1 MMVMMIMVMIVA
13 ATGAVRA
20 VIMVVMVMIVVVV
33 VMVVIVIMVV
43 VTAMLMIV
51 MIVVVM
57 VVIMMIMVMLLHQM
71 LHLLFHDQILM
82 FHSCQDLLA
91 FQLIPRSRDDRSL
104 RILLTQ
110 HSHTCIQL
118 VLRHFLGT
126 TDHNRSCVLYL
137 VVKELAKVLHIHLA
151 FLTVYNSHRAV
162 QFYLLMCSHTHNSF
176 GHVGQLANA

>member
-1 MMVMMIMVMIVA
+1 M
-13 ATGAVRA
+13 
-20 VIMVVMVMIVVVV
+20 
-33 VMVVIVIMVV
+33 
-43 VTAMLMIV
+43 VTAM
-51 MIVVVM
+51 
-57 VVIMMIMVMLLHQM
+57 IMLFHQM

-110 HSHTCIQL
+110 HSHACIQL
-118 VLRHFLGT
+118 VLRHLLGT
-126 TDHNRSCVLYL
+126 TDHDGSCVLYL
-137 VVKELAKVLHIHLA
+137 VVKELTKVLHIHLA
-151 FLTVYNSHRAV
+151 FLTIYNSHRAV

>member
-1 MMVMMIMVMIVA
+1 MVVMIMVMIVA

-20 VIMVVMVMIVVVV
+20 VIMVVMIVV
-33 VMVVIVIMVV
+33 VMVM

-51 MIVVVM
+51 MVMM
-57 VVIMMIMVMLLHQM
+57 VVIVMIVIMVTAMIMLFHQM

-91 FQLIPRSRDDRSL
+91 FQLIPRSSDDCSL

-110 HSHTCIQL
+110 HSHACIQL
-118 VLRHFLGT
+118 VLRHLLGT
-126 TDHNRSCVLYL
+126 TDHDGSCVLYL
-137 VVKELAKVLHIHLA
+137 VVKELTKVLHIHLA
-151 FLTVYNSHRAV
+151 FLTIYNSHRAV

>member
-1 MMVMMIMVMIVA
+1 MVMIVA
-13 ATGAVRA
+13 ATGAVRS
-20 VIMVVMVMIVVVV
+20 VIMVMMVMMV
-33 VMVVIVIMVV
+33 VMVVIVVVVVMVV

-51 MIVVVM
+51 IVM
-57 VVIMMIMVMLLHQM
+57 VVIMMVMVMLFHQM

-126 TDHNRSCVLYL
+126 TDHDRSCVLYL